1 MESETTKFACL
12 FSSVGL
18 WEGAAALVS
27 DMAIHVTTALFDSF
41 LVFNNAN
48 NFCLREGLSIMV
60 CMLPET
66 RLPLVTW

>member
-1 MESETTKFACL
+1 MPFLLCGL
-12 FSSVGL
+12 VG
-18 WEGAAALVS
+18 GCGALVS